1 MNRSQRIQRA
11 VWTLLR
17 LVEQPR
23 DAVATATEM
32 LKKSDFRPTEI
43 TSILRAAGAFAKD
56 EESYFLRYDRGGKIQ
71 RICLPKPTHFLAMPV
86 PVEPRMRI
94 AYSVFS
100 GLLLK
105 YLYQEHEVIP
115 IEVSD
120 GFARLWALKQ
130 FPNANNIWAGFRR
143 SSIAETAIK
152 DGIEAALNAVPRQ
165 IGALP
170 LTETLVQSAVWET
183 IKQVIPKKLSVFQKQ
198 TGKVPDFIWR
208 NAVCD
213 SAPNESLDQVVGSC
227 IKGEESISDSGD
239 ILVAKLLH
247 KEVEDGILKE
257 KWISQLW
264 NSIKSN
270 QNTETVE
277 GEKTIWQVWD
287 DRIKQVPS
295 SEVKEEQERL
305 KELKEKGKHF
315 DKSLKQNVLQLQK
328 FIVKCCKSSPH
339 SPRLIIEGEDR
350 ATQLIRAGH
359 RKKEPLDLTAL
370 IDEVEEIFKSEAIFI
385 PPTKRSPN
393 TSRRELIE
401 RLVKV
406 TFAVKLVHHLPLPP
420 KGYCITLENW
430 SSDVLKTLDLSD
442 AYILTLLKIG
452 KKSISSGNNELELS
466 LTKIPKQS
474 LHVPFSL
481 MESTDS
487 FPTIPQVS
495 LTQQLML
502 FEDEKEIA
510 GLMKMGSGKRCIICG
525 SDVDLLEGTKSFLP
539 ESKKFPYDK
548 PVRAEEPS
556 ICSSC
561 AFVAYLSS
569 IYPHDEMCIVE
580 FQMDN
585 YMELFGHHE
594 ALRGIS
600 GLQALKAINR
610 VANLSVFPNR
620 YLLLSLR
627 SGSGKIDT
635 KTQLYLQLKAHPHL
649 IKQHERPMR
658 VHVGGET
665 HDWTEIHPFV
675 AIGLGHFRNLP
686 FHYNTNGVAK
696 AATYE
701 IVAALTG
708 GRVYTALYR
717 AICYAQDRTDE
728 KDVRENDVFETNLK
742 TYESEF
748 VCTYQKQLTQAAGGI
763 SMSSELYEDIIGFS
777 TYLFELTCPLVR
789 NEVGEGGS
797 NVSVVARKYTNL
809 IEDEFSEGLAARFL
823 YAVAQ
828 EADAAARPPN
838 EKWWVKQDA
847 FKTLYGAEP
856 PKGSGV
862 EAAKAWEQF
871 RADHSKTQLE
881 INIEKF
887 YEKYG
892 SNTQNWKLF
901 LREVEL
907 RTLSLLLLHVR
918 QQPKSQSN

>member
-1 MNRSQRIQRA
+1 MNRSQRIQQA
-11 VWTLLR
+11 IWTLLR
-17 LVEQPR
+17 LIEEPR
-23 DAVATATEM
+23 DAVVTAKDLLQESN
-32 LKKSDFRPTEI
+32 LKPTEI
-43 TSILRAAGAFAKD
+43 TSILRATGAFAKD
-56 EESYFLRYDRGGKIQ
+56 EKSYFLRYNRGGKIQ
-71 RICLPKPTHFLAMPV
+71 QLQTPKPTHCLTMPV

-105 YLYQEHEVIP
+105 YLYQEHGVIP

-130 FPNANNIWAGFRR
+130 FPNADKIWAGFRR

-152 DGIEAALNAVPRQ
+152 DGIEAALNAVPRR

-170 LTETLVQSAVWET
+170 LTETLIQSVVWET
-183 IKQVIPKKLSVFQKQ
+183 IKQTIPRRLPVFQAQ
-198 TGKVPDFIWR
+198 SGKVPNFISR
-208 NAVCD
+208 GAARD
-213 SAPNESLDQVVGSC
+213 STLNESFDQIVNLC
-227 IKGEESISDSGD
+227 IKGERSISESGE
-239 ILVAKLLH
+239 IFTANLLH
-247 KEVEDGILKE
+247 KSVEDGILKE
-257 KWISQLW
+257 KRISELW
-264 NSIKSN
+264 DNIKSD
-270 QNTETVE
+270 QKIDTTES
-277 GEKTIWQVWD
+277 EKTLWQVWD
-287 DRIKQVPS
+287 DRLKQAS
-295 SEVKEEQERL
+295 LGETKKEKEKLKKL
-305 KELKEKGKHF
+305 KEIGKTF
-315 DKSLKQNVLQLQK
+315 DSQLRQNVLLLQE
-328 FIVKCCKSSPH
+328 FIIKRCESSQH
-339 SPRLIIEGEDR
+339 FL
-350 ATQLIRAGH
+350 QLITGGKQKAVQLIKAKRI
-359 RKKEPLDLTAL
+359 KKELLDLTAL
-370 IDEVEEIFKSEAIFI
+370 INEIEENFKSELIFI
-385 PPTKRSPN
+385 PIGRKPAEY
-393 TSRRELIE
+393 RRKSIEL
-401 RLVKV
+401 LVKA
-406 TFAVKLVHHLPLPP
+406 TLAVKFAHRLPEPP
-420 KGYCITLENW
+420 NGYRVILENW
-430 SSDVLKTLDLSD
+430 GSDVLKKLDLSD
-442 AYILTLLKIG
+442 AYILTLLEIDGKRVRIG
-452 KKSISSGNNELELS
+452 NTLELK
-466 LTKIPKQS
+466 LVKAKQS
-474 LHVPFSL
+474 PIYAPFTL
-481 MESTDS
+481 LESTDS
-487 FPTIPQVS
+487 FQMPPHS
-495 LTQQLML
+495 NLTQQLTL
-502 FEDEKEIA
+502 FENDREIS
-510 GLMKMGSGKRCIICG
+510 GLMKIDSGKRCIVCR
-525 SDVDLLEGTKSFLP
+525 SDAELLKGTKSFLP

-548 PVRAEEPS
+548 PVRKEEPW

-627 SGSGKIDT
+627 NSSGKIDT

-686 FHYNTNGVAK
+686 FYYNTDGVAK

-701 IVAALTG
+701 IVDALTG

-717 AICYAQDRTDE
+717 AICYTQNRTDE
-728 KDVRENDVFETNLK
+728 KDVRESDVFKIDLK

-777 TYLFELTCPLVR
+777 TYLFELTGPLVR
-789 NEVGEGGS
+789 EEVSGSSS

-809 IEDEFSEGLAARFL
+809 IEGEFSEGLAARFL

-838 EKWWVKQDA
+838 EKWWVKQNV

-871 RADHSKTQLE
+871 CADHPKTQLE

-887 YEKYG
+887 YKKYG
-892 SNTQNWKLF
+892 GKTQNWKLF